1 MLDRWE
7 QFEASTA
14 GKRIAVFSDY
24 DGAWRA
30 RHPGRRML
38 ARSRRRA
45 RASAGPAGT
54 LTPIVDQPERAFMS
68 DAMRAAVRAVAA
80 QFPTAIISGRG
91 LEKVT
96 SFVKLDELYYAGS
109 HGLDITGPTSGNAV
123 SCLLHQ
129 PVPWA
134 AGLMDSVHDALV
146 ARVAHIEGA
155 NVEHNK
161 FCVSVHYRLCPERWP
176 EVEDA
181 VSAAVAQHD
190 QLHVTRGRKVFEV
203 RPKVE
208 WDKGKALLFLLD
220 ELGLLRK
227 PAAGGGDGAA
237 AAAGAAC
244 DPGGSTSNGG
254 GEDVFA
260 IYMGDDVS
268 DEDAFATLAQRGL
281 GTGILVASRPKET
294 AARYTLRSPDE
305 VERFLLRLVDL
316 AARRAAAA

>member
-1 MLDRWE
+1 
-7 QFEASTA
+7 
-14 GKRIAVFSDY
+14 
-24 DGAWRA
+24 
-30 RHPGRRML
+30 
-38 ARSRRRA
+38 
-45 RASAGPAGT
+45 
-54 LTPIVDQPERAFMS
+54 VDQPERAFMS

-91 LEKVT
+91 LDKVT
-96 SFVKLDELYYAGS
+96 SFVQLGELYYAGS

-123 SCLLHQ
+123 SSLLHQ

-134 AGLMDSVHDALV
+134 AGLMDAVHDSLV

-176 EVEDA
+176 EVKDA
-181 VSAAVAQHD
+181 VGAAVAQHE

-227 PAAGGGDGAA
+227 GGAA
-237 AAAGAAC
+237 ADAAPPC
-244 DPGGSTSNGG
+244 DPGGSTSSGG
-254 GEDVFA
+254 GEEVFA

-268 DEDAFATLAQRGL
+268 DEDAFATLTARGL
-281 GTGILVASRPKET
+281 GVGILVASRPKET

-316 AARRAAAA
+316 AARRRAAA